1 MAPTPPHS
9 PFTRPY
15 QVKFRQQAT
24 CGRGLP
30 VGMSGRHRKDADS
43 MSTSERHAEMYVPC
57 VCGKCVC
64 VFGLVRI
71 LLCLFVCLCVRR
83 TVPWGCLFAVFSAP
97 SCGREGMAALCVL
110 YSHTVHNTAPA
121 HGAVTAGPACPH
133 SDFLR
138 VCWSVRLLFVLLSA
152 LFAHFRTLFP
162 VRQFAHPR
170 THDRNAAAK
179 RSDVE

>member
-1 MAPTPPHS
+1 MVYTQNISHCGNKRVQNMAPTPPHS

-64 VFGLVRI
+64 VCVWSCAHSSVPVCVSVCEAHCSVG
-71 LLCLFVCLCVRR
+71 LFVCCFFGAELR
-83 TVPWGCLFAVFSAP
+83 TGGDGGAVCAVF
-97 SCGREGMAALCVL
+97 
-110 YSHTVHNTAPA
+110 
-121 HGAVTAGPACPH
+121 
-133 SDFLR
+133 
-138 VCWSVRLLFVLLSA
+138 
-152 LFAHFRTLFP
+152 
-162 VRQFAHPR
+162 
-170 THDRNAAAK
+170 THCTQHCTCAR
-179 RSDVE
+179 RSDGGSGVSPQ